1 MWKTLREPRYVVLL
15 IIAIG
20 VAIGC
25 CFAGVWQIHRYYWKH
40 DSNSELRDND
50 HHAPVPVGQLLSTSN
65 QATKVDQF
73 RRVTATGVF
82 QPKEQLLVRNRE
94 VNDSP
99 ALLVL
104 TPLRT
109 DAGPT
114 LLVVRGWVP
123 VTKSAGRS
131 QHIPAPPAG
140 RVSVT
145 ARVYPS
151 EPMGATGAPPAGQ
164 INRLNVPALAHRLDV
179 PTYGGYAAL
188 ISASAGSKLQQLPP
202 PDMSNPTGGAFEL
215 QHLAYVGQWF
225 LFAIIALGAP
235 FALARIERLR
245 GNPARAEI
253 AAPVGNSSS
262 HSV

>member
-1 MWKTLREPRYVVLL
+1 
-15 IIAIG
+15 
-20 VAIGC
+20 
-25 CFAGVWQIHRYYWKH
+25 
-40 DSNSELRDND
+40 
-50 HHAPVPVGQLLSTSN
+50 
-65 QATKVDQF
+65 
-73 RRVTATGVF
+73 VTATGVF

-123 VTKSAGRS
+123 VTRSAGAS
-131 QHIPAPPAG
+131 PHVAAPPTG
-140 RVSVT
+140 RVSLT
-145 ARVYPS
+145 ARVFPS
-151 EPMGATGAPPAGQ
+151 EPMGTTGAPPAGQ
-164 INRLNVPALAHRLDV
+164 LNRLNVPSIARQLGV

-225 LFAIIALGAP
+225 LFAIIAMGAP
-235 FALARIERLR
+235 FLLARIEHSR
-245 GNPARAEI
+245 GEQPVREI
-253 AAPVGNSSS
+253 AAPVATTRP
-262 HSV
+262 